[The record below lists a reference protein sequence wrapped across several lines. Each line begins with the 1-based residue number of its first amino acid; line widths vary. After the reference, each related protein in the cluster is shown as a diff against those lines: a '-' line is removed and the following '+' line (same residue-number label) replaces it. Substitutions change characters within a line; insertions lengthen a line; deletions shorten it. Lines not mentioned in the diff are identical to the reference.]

1 MKKIIWIIVILII
14 AAGIYFYFKK
24 RNADK
29 PVAFE
34 TEQMRTGSISNSVT
48 ATGTIQPVDTV
59 AVGAQVS
66 GTIQNIYVDFNSP
79 VKKGELLAS
88 LDKSLLNDQVNQDRA
103 NLQNAQ
109 SNLQFQ
115 QQNFDRQSK
124 LYNVGAISK
133 ADFETAQ
140 STYNTA
146 RAAVSSAQAILA
158 AAQRNLSY
166 TNIYSPINGTV
177 LSRNVSEGQTV
188 ASSFNTPTLF
198 SIAKDLSKM
207 QVRAAV
213 DEADIGN
220 VKKGQNVTFTV
231 DAFPD
236 DVFKGTVQE
245 VRLQPV
251 VTANVVTYV
260 TIINAENNNL
270 KLKPGMTANITI
282 YLQQDSSA
290 NLISAKAISF
300 TPDSSMTKQYK
311 IIKYNDNHYAANND
325 SSSEKKNSP
334 FPAKME
340 TVWIL
345 KGNEIIE
352 RKIMT
357 GMNDNIHVQVL
368 SGLNKEDE
376 VIDGVQEGEKVK
388 SASGQAKSPFMPSR
402 RRQTPGKGSASS
414 GKSGNK

>member
-34 TEQMRTGSISNSVT
+34 TEQMHSGSISNSVT

-66 GTIQNIYVDFNSP
+66 GTIQNIYADFNSP

-88 LDKSLLNDQVNQDRA
+88 LDKSLLNDQVNQDKA

-124 LYNVGAISK
+124 LFNVGAISK

-220 VKKGQNVTFTV
+220 VKKGQDVTFTV

-245 VRLQPV
+245 VRVQPV

-290 NLISAKAISF
+290 SLISSKAISF
-300 TPDSSMTKQYK
+300 TPDSSMAKQYK
-311 IIKYNDNHYAANND
+311 IIRNSGNDSPNND
-325 SSSEKKNSP
+325 SSFKKSNTA
-334 FPAKME
+334 FPARIE
-340 TVWIL
+340 RVWIL

-352 RKIMT
+352 RKITT
-357 GMNDNIHVQVL
+357 GMNDNISVQVL
-368 SGLNKEDE
+368 SGLNKDDE
-376 VIDGVQEGEKVK
+376 VIDGVQEGTTIKK
-388 SASGQAKSPFMPSR
+388 ASGQARSPFMPSR
-402 RRQTPGKGSASS
+402 RRQTPGKGTGS
-414 GKSGNK
+414 GGKRSNG

>member
-1 MKKIIWIIVILII
+1 MKKIIWVILILVI

-29 PVAFE
+29 PVTLD
-34 TEQMRTGSISNSVT
+34 TEHMQTGSISNSVT

-79 VKKGELLAS
+79 VKKGQLLAS

-124 LYNVGAISK
+124 LYNAGAISK

-140 STYNTA
+140 SSYNTA
-146 RAAVSSAQAILA
+146 LAAVSSSKAILA

-220 VKKGQNVTFTV
+220 VKKGQDVTFTV

-282 YLQQDSSA
+282 YLQQDSNA

-300 TPDSSMTKQYK
+300 TPDSSLRKQYK
-311 IIKYNDNHYAANND
+311 IISSPEKSDAPNND
-325 SSSEKKNSP
+325 FSFKKNNTA
-334 FPAKME
+334 FPPKME
-340 TVWIL
+340 SVWIL
-345 KGNEIIE
+345 TGNEIIQ
-352 RKIMT
+352 KNILT

-368 SGLNKEDE
+368 SGLTKEDE
-376 VIDGVQEGEKVK
+376 VIDGVQEGESLK
-388 SASGQAKSPFMPSR
+388 SVSGQAKSPFMPSR
-402 RRQTPGKGSASS
+402 KRQTPGKGSGSS
-414 GKSGNK
+414 GKSSNG

>member
-1 MKKIIWIIVILII
+1 MKKTIWIIVILII
-14 AAGIYFYFKK
+14 ATGIYFYFKK

-29 PVAFE
+29 PVILE
-34 TEQMRTGSISNSVT
+34 TEQIQTGSISNSVT

-66 GTIQNIYVDFNSP
+66 GTIQNIYVDFNSL
-79 VKKGELLAS
+79 VKKGQLLAS

-115 QQNFDRQSK
+115 QQNFERQTK
-124 LYNVGAISK
+124 LYNAGAISK

-146 RAAVSSAQAILA
+146 LATVSSSKAILA

-220 VKKGQNVTFTV
+220 VKKGQDVTFTV

-282 YLQQDSSA
+282 FLQQDSNA

-300 TPDSSMTKQYK
+300 TPDSSLTKQYK
-311 IIKYNDNHYAANND
+311 IIRNADNHYPRNYD
-325 SSSEKKNSP
+325 SSIDKNSTS

-340 TVWIL
+340 TVWVL
-345 KGNEIIE
+345 KGNDIIE
-352 RKIMT
+352 KKIMT

-368 SGLNKEDE
+368 SGLTKDDE
-376 VIDGVQEGEKVK
+376 VIDGIQQGESGK
-388 SASGQAKSPFMPSR
+388 SASRQAKSPFMPSR
-402 RRQTPGKGSASS
+402 RRQTPGKGSGSP
-414 GKSGNK
+414 GKNRNS